1 MPQPTQ
7 ADAAEA
13 PPTRKGAWPLVL
25 RTATKAWDGNIFSEA
40 AEAAF
45 WQTLSL
51 PPLLLGLLG
60 SLGYLGDWFGPQI
73 VSAVQD
79 KIIGFCRTVFSS
91 NVVETIIQ
99 PTVSD
104 ILTKSH
110 SEIASFGFLLSLWA
124 GSSAMSSF
132 VDAITVAYQQ
142 YGVRN
147 EVLQRLFA
155 LLLYLIGLVLAIIGL
170 PVLALG
176 PNFLPKVFPE
186 AWQHTVAS
194 IGTIFYYPVVAVLLV
209 LALATLYKVALPRR
223 LPWYRGV
230 PGSVLA
236 MVVFLLA
243 SIGIRIYLLW
253 IGKTGYTYGALAAPI
268 AFLLFTFFIGLAIVI
283 GAYFN
288 SAIQEMWPAKP
299 TRRARRKWRRLEM
312 VRTTERINAEGGS
325 RADKKAA
332 EAESRAEESEPE
344 DADGDTGEDTDDPA
358 DAR

>member
-1 MPQPTQ
+1 MPIQGAQ
-7 ADAAEA
+7 QDNA
-13 PPTRKGAWPLVL
+13 PQRKGPWRLVL
-25 RTATKAWDGNIFSEA
+25 RTASKAWEGNLFSEA

-60 SLGYLGDWFGPQI
+60 SLSYLGDWFGPQL
-73 VSAVQD
+73 VLAVQE
-79 KIIGFCRTVFSS
+79 KIIGFCRTVFST

-110 SEIASFGFLLSLWA
+110 GEIVSFSFLLSLWA

-147 EVLQRLFA
+147 EVVQRLFA
-155 LLLYLIGLVLAIIGL
+155 LLLYLIGLILAVIGL

-176 PNFLPKVFPE
+176 PNYLPKVFPQS
-186 AWQHTVAS
+186 WQSTVAG
-194 IGTIFYYPVVAVLLV
+194 IGNVFYYPVVAVLLV
-209 LALATLYKVALPRR
+209 VALATLYKVALPRR
-223 LPWYRGV
+223 YPWFRGLPGAM
-230 PGSVLA
+230 LA
-236 MVVFLLA
+236 MVVFILA

-288 SAIQEMWPAKP
+288 SAVQEMWPAKP

-312 VRTTERINAEGGS
+312 VRATEQA
-325 RADKKAA
+325 KKAK
-332 EAESRAEESEPE
+332 S
-344 DADGDTGEDTDDPA
+344 DPA
-358 DAR
+358 DAE